1 MRVAAVVAISAIGII
16 FTRCAP
22 RVHFPRVE
30 ASSQHV
36 QDASIVPPERL
47 LSELRNLYDRGFDQV
62 IGSLIEGDSAIN
74 RPLFEL
80 RRFRDESVGWAEL
93 RGSAFYA
100 LEDGYRSGGWLVV
113 VPPGH
118 DLLSRMQSTLQL
130 DPNPQ
135 LNVILIKPE
144 RVTEL
149 WAGLFLIHELSHLAD
164 RALGA
169 ESPEPDVEEYLMG
182 ELRAFGLEMM
192 AANGVTR
199 GDFYRRLDR
208 VLDEWQAGSVEEF
221 VHRVRSMTVADV
233 EKISA
238 PVLSELAASDAEHRL
253 RNGFY
258 SAALLIRYAE
268 RNRLPDDE
276 LTRGLGLLMRG
287 ALSH

>member
-22 RVHFPRVE
+22 RAHSPRVE

-36 QDASIVPPERL
+36 QGASIVPPERL
-47 LSELRNLYDRGFDQV
+47 LAELRNLYDRGFEQV
-62 IGSLIEGDSAIN
+62 IGSLMEGDSAIN

-144 RVTEL
+144 GVTEL

-238 PVLSELAASDAEHRL
+238 PVLSELAASDAERRL

-258 SAALLIRYAE
+258 SVALLIRYAE
-268 RNRLPDDE
+268 RKRLPDDE
-276 LTRGLGLLMRG
+276 LIRGLGLLMTG